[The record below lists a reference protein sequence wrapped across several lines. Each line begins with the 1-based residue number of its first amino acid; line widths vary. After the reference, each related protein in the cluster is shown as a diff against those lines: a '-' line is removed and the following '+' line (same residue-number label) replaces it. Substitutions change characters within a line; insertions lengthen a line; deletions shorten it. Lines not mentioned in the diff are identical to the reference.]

1 VIQTPSFFSPLTQR
15 VGVALDLTVRG
26 RLLTPQGLR
35 EGCVRISGGWIE
47 EVGRELPPE
56 GEVLDFRGKGK
67 VVLPGLIDMHVHLRD
82 FRLSYKEDFRTGTR
96 AAARGGYTVVVDM
109 PNTLPR
115 VNTLPVLR
123 RREALGR
130 RRAVVDFGLYFGVPD
145 RREELRREI
154 GERCLG
160 FKVYLPEEGG
170 KETLEDTLRFAARE
184 ELMVVV
190 HAEDPSLFRKGERPP
205 EAEAVGI
212 RRMAELS
219 LKHGFRLH
227 LTHLSSSAGLQ
238 ELERWRG
245 KLRLSADTCPHYLFL
260 TSGHGRNPLARV
272 FPPLRGPGDRRAL
285 LRGIREGKIE
295 AITSDH
301 APHSLLE
308 KKKPDGPGG
317 FPGLETE
324 LPLLLTL
331 VRRGRL
337 TLEEVV
343 RSCSLNPALLLGLP
357 AGRIERGC
365 VGNLTVVDLERNS
378 RIDPSEFESKAKYSP
393 FEGMRVTG
401 AAFCTIVRGRPVFLE
416 GRVEGG
422 RGVNVKSYGKAG

>member
-1 VIQTPSFFSPLTQR
+1 LN
-15 VGVALDLTVRG
+15 LTVRG
-26 RLLTPQGLR
+26 RLFTPEGLR
-35 EGCVRISGGWIE
+35 EGWVRISGGWIE

-67 VVLPGLIDMHVHLRD
+67 VILPGLIDMHVHLRD

-115 VNTLPVLR
+115 VNTLSVLR
-123 RREALGR
+123 RRENLGR
-130 RRAVVDFGLYFGVPD
+130 RRAVVDFGLYFGVPE
-145 RREELRREI
+145 RREELKKEI
-154 GERCLG
+154 GRRCLG
-160 FKVYLPEEGG
+160 IKVYLPEEGG
-170 KETLEDTLRFAARE
+170 KETLEDTLSFAARE
-184 ELMVVV
+184 KLLVVA
-190 HAEDPSLFRKGERPP
+190 HAEDPALFRKGGERPP
-205 EAEAVGI
+205 EAEAAGI
-212 RRMAELS
+212 RRMAEFS

-227 LTHLSSSAGLQ
+227 LTHLSSSVGLE

-245 KLRLSADTCPHYLFL
+245 KLRLSADTCPHYLLL
-260 TSGHGRNPLARV
+260 THRHGRNPLARV
-272 FPPLRGPGDRRAL
+272 FPPLRGPRDRIAL

-301 APHSLLE
+301 APHSLQE
-308 KKKPDGPGG
+308 KREPDGPGG

-331 VRRGRL
+331 VRKGRL
-337 TLEEVV
+337 TLGEVV
-343 RSCSLNPALLLGLP
+343 RSCSFHPALLLGLP

-365 VGNLTVVDLERNS
+365 IGNLTVVDLEKS
-378 RIDPSEFESKAKYSP
+378 FRIDPSEFESKAKYSP

-401 AAFCTIVRGRPVFLE
+401 AAFCTIVRGKPVFLE

-422 RGVNVKSYGKAG
+422 RGVNVKSYGEAW